1 MYFKKSPFVQVVRV
15 WNKACVFNLHQSG
28 MKISCNFRYP
38 TVAYMI
44 YDVYMSSLKW
54 IPPPPKYIMLF
65 PKGGGVQILME
76 SRSNLHDEYN
86 LSILNLHEH
95 LSNFKQI
102 CLNGIKYK
110 WFINHN
116 LRRYRIFFRGRG
128 VRVISM
134 FSRGKGGERGVRD
147 LFSIIVLFWFKKF
160 EFFRGSGPPP
170 PRFAHA

>member
-1 MYFKKSPFVQVVRV
+1 M
-15 WNKACVFNLHQSG
+15 N
-28 MKISCNFRYP
+28 
-38 TVAYMI
+38 T
-44 YDVYMSSLKW
+44 
-54 IPPPPKYIMLF
+54 PPPKYIMLF

-116 LRRYRIFFRGRG
+116 LRRYRFFFSGRG
-128 VRVISM
+128 GSEGYLC
-134 FSRGKGGERGVRD
+134 FPGEREGGPRPIFD
-147 LFSIIVLFWFKKF
+147 N
-160 EFFRGSGPPP
+160 FFILIYEI
-170 PRFAHA
+170 